1 MRLLGD
7 AFLSLSLLSG
17 EIFCLLCGGEDDCQ
31 SSVVVSAGGWDCCL
45 GVLAQG
51 AWVASGAL
59 DVPTCWLLASAV
71 LHQLGLIYCSP
82 STCSLVEVHA
92 CRVDL
97 GGSYGSREECM
108 RRAWRCQSTR
118 SQGKDHISRAAG

>member
-7 AFLSLSLLSG
+7 AFLSRPSVSG

-31 SSVVVSAGGWDCCL
+31 SNVVTVGDWDSCL
-45 GVLAQG
+45 GVFAPG
-51 AWVASGAL
+51 AWVASCAL
-59 DVPTCWLLASAV
+59 DVPTCWLLASAL

-97 GGSYGSREECM
+97 GGSYGSQEECM

-118 SQGKDHISRAAG
+118 SRGEDHISRAAG